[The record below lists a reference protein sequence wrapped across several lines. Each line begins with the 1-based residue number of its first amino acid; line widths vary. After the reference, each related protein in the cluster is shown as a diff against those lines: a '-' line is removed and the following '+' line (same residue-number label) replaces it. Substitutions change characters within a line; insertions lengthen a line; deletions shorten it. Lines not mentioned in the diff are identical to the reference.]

1 MGRFL
6 SGLIVL
12 IAAIF
17 LIMLLFFRF
26 TEGSFEG
33 AGARMDAI
41 LGVAAQETEEAAG
54 TIARET
60 DEALDESL
68 NNADD
73 NYDN

>member
-17 LIMLLFFRF
+17 LIILLYFRIV
-26 TEGSFEG
+26 EGSFEE
-33 AGARMDAI
+33 AGARMDVL
-41 LGVAAQETEEAAG
+41 LGAAAEETEEAAG

-60 DEALDESL
+60 DEAVDETMREL
-68 NNADD
+68 NDD
-73 NYDN
+73 N